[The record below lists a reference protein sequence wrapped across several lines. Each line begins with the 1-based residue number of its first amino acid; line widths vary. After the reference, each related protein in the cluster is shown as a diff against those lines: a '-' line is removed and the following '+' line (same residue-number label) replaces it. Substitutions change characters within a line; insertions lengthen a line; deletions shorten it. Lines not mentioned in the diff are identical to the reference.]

1 MSLELY
7 NTTRR
12 DIPLEKLE
20 RAVRAVVAGEGHEIR
35 SIVAVYCG
43 DRLIH
48 RINREFL
55 EHDYPTDTI
64 TFRYNCGREIEGE
77 FYVSLDTIADNARI
91 FGSGF
96 EGELLRVTVHSVLH
110 LAGYADGTDGE
121 RSLMREK
128 EERYLAQLQQDHI

>member
-12 DIPLEKLE
+12 EIPSGAIE
-20 RAVRAVVAGEGHEIR
+20 RAIGEVVSGEGYSIL

-55 EHDYPTDTI
+55 DHDRPTDTVS
-64 TFRYNCGREIEGE
+64 FRYNRGREIEGE
-77 FYVSLDTIADNARI
+77 FYISLDTIEANARR
-91 FGSGF
+91 FGTDFSS
-96 EGELLRVTVHSVLH
+96 ELLRVTIHAALH
-110 LAGYADGTDGE
+110 LTGCRDGTEEE
-121 RSLMREK
+121 RKLMRDK
-128 EERYLAQLQQDHI
+128 EDGYLAQLL

>member
-12 DIPLEKLE
+12 EIPSGDIE
-20 RAVRAVVAGEGHEIR
+20 RAVGEVISGEGYGIL

-55 EHDYPTDTI
+55 DHDRSTDTV

-77 FYVSLDTIADNARI
+77 FYISLDTIEANARR
-91 FGSGF
+91 FGTDFPS
-96 EGELLRVTVHSVLH
+96 ELLRVTIHAALH
-110 LAGYADGTDGE
+110 LAGYKDGTEEE
-121 RSLMREK
+121 RKLMREK
-128 EERYLAQLQQDHI
+128 EDGYLAQLL